1 MPPSGILYFLLGEA
15 AQNHNCTDK
24 YKTHLSAMRE
34 KKSGAVRG
42 SPEFGVAVFQR
53 GSQGEPFCEGDTGQG
68 KQGTRLLIPGSKCK
82 ETSCA
87 EALRWEYGACSRLEW
102 MERRGSERVLRL

>member
-15 AQNHNCTDK
+15 AQNHNRTGK

-42 SPEFGVAVFQR
+42 SPEFGLLFSRGVARENLSAKVTLDKENR
-53 GSQGEPFCEGDTGQG
+53 EPGF
-68 KQGTRLLIPGSKCK
+68 
-82 ETSCA
+82 
-87 EALRWEYGACSRLEW
+87 
-102 MERRGSERVLRL
+102 